1 MSDQQQGFWTSLPG
15 MLTGL
20 ATVITAVTGLFIAIN
35 GGDSETLKKI
45 TKDENTELST
55 PHVEVITAEPIT
67 VEDSTPDS
75 TAITLSA
82 LVDCKL
88 FPTVNTVTSLM
99 SWSDYYH
106 KQVINAG
113 ASKHAC
119 NMAIAYRAQAH
130 CKKRNDL
137 TIRQGLAETI
147 SLCNTIQFS
156 WKDVQL

>member
-1 MSDQQQGFWTSLPG
+1 MSDQQQGFWSSLPG

-35 GGDSETLKKI
+35 GGDSETLKQVAE
-45 TKDENTELST
+45 DENTELST
-55 PHVEVITAEPIT
+55 PYVEDIKAEPIT
-67 VEDSTPDS
+67 VVDSIPDS
-75 TAITLSA
+75 TAVALSA

-113 ASKHAC
+113 ASKNAC

-130 CKKRNDL
+130 CKNRNDL
-137 TIRQGLAETI
+137 TIRQGLAETL
-147 SLCNTIQFS
+147 SLCNTIKFS